1 MKKRIFLLLKYGIKF
16 LYFFMKLL
24 TPVQNKAV
32 FLSRQSDQPSVNFR
46 MIEREL
52 QRADP
57 QMQCEFYCRLG
68 LKSEMGLSYA
78 LLMLRQMKALAGA
91 KVCFT
96 ESYCIPISVLKHKPH
111 LRIIQIWHSMVAIK
125 KFGWQTVDKPEG
137 SSSDIAGIM
146 QMHEGY
152 DAVTV
157 GSEYMRP
164 FFAEAM
170 RTPLEKILPL
180 GMPSADSILALGVQT
195 EDLRE
200 QLYAA
205 YPQTRGKKIV
215 VYVPTMRRDYAI
227 DCADLAEH
235 FDYEHN
241 ALIIKLH
248 PLDRHTVIDNPN
260 AIQDTVFTTE
270 QAIAAADAVISDYSG
285 AAAEAALLQKP
296 VYFFT
301 PDVAEYSGACG
312 ININPLEVFPRVS
325 FDNADELLTAIG
337 ENRASQDDIATVR
350 ELLCGG
356 CDGHSAAKIAAL
368 AFA

>member
-1 MKKRIFLLLKYGIKF
+1 MKKLIFLLLKYGMKF

-96 ESYCIPISVLKHKPH
+96 ESYCIPISILKHKPH
-111 LRIIQIWHSMVAIK
+111 LKIIQIWHSMVAIK

-180 GMPSADSILALGVQT
+180 GMPSADSILAFLK
-195 EDLRE
+195 DLRE
-200 QLYAA
+200 KDILPAN
-205 YPQTRGKKIV
+205 
-215 VYVPTMRRDYAI
+215 VYCLCPDDEELIRTLRESI
-227 DCADLAEH
+227 PDLS
-235 FDYEHN
+235 
-241 ALIIKLH
+241 LIENTDDLE
-248 PLDRHTVIDNPN
+248 RTVDGIHLS
-260 AIQDTVFTTE
+260 A
-270 QAIAAADAVISDYSG
+270 SG
-285 AAAEAALLQKP
+285 AEELALRIRKQLS
-296 VYFFT
+296 
-301 PDVAEYSGACG
+301 E
-312 ININPLEVFPRVS
+312 
-325 FDNADELLTAIG
+325 
-337 ENRASQDDIATVR
+337 
-350 ELLCGG
+350 
-356 CDGHSAAKIAAL
+356 
-368 AFA
+368 